1 MKRKNSGKLWNDK
14 YPKQVK
20 RIVQVRENLWR
31 GHGGKYYHYLP
42 SSENNKVKVKKGKF
56 LIYF

>member
-1 MKRKNSGKLWNDK
+1 MKRVKLWSDK

-20 RIVQVRENLWR
+20 TIVQIRENLWR
-31 GHGGKYYHYLP
+31 IYPTGQYYHYLP
-42 SSENNKVKVKKGKF
+42 DVEKNKVKVKEGKF